1 MSVNGDACNRLST
14 KSTVMV
20 TDLQA
25 LTEAELQGQTAKFRA
40 IIHERT
46 DEIERRIAELK
57 DLKRVAKDPAERETI
72 DELGGADGRGG
83 LEGQL
88 REVIRDT
95 LDEIL
100 PEAFATVR
108 EAARRLMGTTVSVTG
123 RDLIWDMVHY
133 DVQLIG
139 GIELHLGR
147 IAEMATGEGKT
158 LVAHCHSTSMRSREG
173 RAPRDGEL
181 VLPAATRSGWGTST
195 STSADGRLPGR
206 HPARHGRAAWRLRER
221 HHLRHQQRVR
231 LRLPARQHGDRAGPP
246 GATTALVCDRRRSG
260 LGPHRRGA
268 DAADHLR
275 PRRQR
280 K

>member
-1 MSVNGDACNRLST
+1 
-14 KSTVMV
+14 MV

-72 DELGGADGRGG
+72 DNELGGADGRGG

-158 LVAHCHSTSMRSREG
+158 LVATLPLYRMRFRG
-173 RAPRDGEL
+173 RAR
-181 VLPAATRSGWGTST
+181 TS
-195 STSADGRLPGR
+195 
-206 HPARHGRAAWRLRER
+206 
-221 HHLRHQQRVR
+221 
-231 LRLPARQHGDRAGPP
+231 
-246 GATTALVCDRRRSG
+246 
-260 LGPHRRGA
+260 
-268 DAADHLR
+268 
-275 PRRQR
+275 
-280 K
+280 